1 MSNITSGA
9 AARRESARGHGTKPG
24 EFGYQAHSAPEES
37 AFDAGPNWGEV
48 TIAEGDK
55 SPWGEVQHVDHLA
68 DGIAA
73 VDTDG
78 HGGVKLSP
86 ERNRKIPD
94 AWRSKGG
101 WHEEDCEHYFVRA
114 TFPEAF
120 VRDEATAMTTQV
132 DAEERIRYWFP
143 DQWEAETGEA
153 ILPGQSA
160 ERDRQLARAAAAGDF
175 VARGAWPAD
184 DDMVCVSARRESTGE
199 ERQFLVPKSE
209 YSDRGDLGFV
219 VADPDA
225 YEEHSVADAPP
236 SLAPPMSAGTF
247 DTWNCTPGAKTRAE
261 RELAKLVR
269 DEDGTVST
277 FEEYLR
283 RSEVHGKT
291 AMVGDDGRTSY
302 YLSLPDSR
310 VAPVSKAVWDA
321 SLAPSELTPER
332 EAANRLHVAQA
343 KLDKLERAQDR
354 APFGRTTMAEQE
366 QLRQTRQARDGYQV
380 AASAAREAA
389 DEVRRTERESID
401 AQITRSTYAAE
412 LAATLTRLE
421 RTADGRVSPDS
432 DPGTLRRFQLLT
444 EHGAANGY
452 LRTPPTTEGR

>member
-24 EFGYQAHSAPEES
+24 EFGYQAHSAPDES

-48 TIAEGDK
+48 TIADGDT
-55 SPWGEVQHVDHLA
+55 SPWGEVQDVVHHDV
-68 DGIAA
+68 GIAEVGTA
-73 VDTDG
+73 T

-86 ERNRKIPD
+86 ERNRAIPD
-94 AWRSKGG
+94 EWRKKGG
-101 WHEEDCEHYFVRA
+101 WYEEDCEHYFARA
-114 TFPEAF
+114 TFPECF
-120 VRDEATAMTTQV
+120 VRGDESP
-132 DAEERIRYWFP
+132 DDIREHAEERIRQWFP
-143 DQWEAETGEA
+143 DQWEAVSGET
-153 ILPGQSA
+153 LQPGQSA
-160 ERDRQLARAAAAGDF
+160 ERDRQLERRANADNF
-175 VARGAWPAD
+175 VTHGAWAAED
-184 DDMVCVSARRESTGE
+184 GMVRVIARRASTGE
-199 ERQFLVPKSE
+199 ERQFLMSKAE
-209 YSDRGDLGFV
+209 YDTRTGLSYNITDTAAF
-219 VADPDA
+219 
-225 YEEHSVADAPP
+225 EEHSVADAPP
-236 SLAPPMSAGTF
+236 EVAPPASAGTF
-247 DTWNCTPGAKTRAE
+247 DTWNCTPAAKSRAE
-261 RELAKLVR
+261 RELSKLVR
-269 DEDGTVST
+269 DADGKVST

-291 AMVGDDGRTSY
+291 AMVGEDGKTKY

-354 APFGRTTMAEQE
+354 APFGRTTTADQE
-366 QLRQTRQARDGYQV
+366 QLRQARQTRDGYQV

-444 EHGAANGY
+444 EHGAASGY